1 MIKTLKNLLK
11 QDKERYSVPRKVQD
25 IIPIQ
30 RIWKDGIFQVGNRFS
45 KTYKFSDINY
55 LVASRED
62 KEAMFLAYSEL
73 LNSLDS
79 GATTKITIN
88 NRRLNK
94 ANFEQSILMPMR
106 GDSRDVYRKEYNQ
119 MLLDKATGANG
130 IIQEKYITISV
141 AKKDIEEARTYFA
154 RVGADLISHFAALGS
169 KCTEMHAGEKLRVLH
184 DFYRQGEEAAFHFDP
199 QDMMKK
205 GHDFKDYI
213 CPDSIEKNSDY
224 LKLGDKYC
232 RVLFLKDY
240 ASYIKDSMVTEL
252 TDFNRNMMLSID
264 VVPVPTDEAV
274 REVENRLLGVETNMW
289 DRLVQQC
296 IKQVMEPICEAKFS
310 ENSYGFRPLRSVE
323 HAIQRV
329 YQLMQR
335 ANLHYVVEF
344 DIKGFFDNVD
354 HSKLVKQIWSLG
366 IRDKHLLYVIKQIL
380 KAPIKM
386 PNGEIQYPSKGTPQG
401 GIISPLLA
409 NIVLNELDHWID
421 SQWIEHPITEK
432 YSYKVNSNGS
442 KDLGHAYRAMKTTGL
457 KEMYIVRYADD
468 FRILCRTKSEAER
481 IKIAVSKWLWER
493 LRLEVSPEKTRI
505 VNVKKKYSEFL
516 GFKIKV
522 HPKGEKWTIESH
534 VCDKALCR
542 QKEVLIEQAKKVAS
556 PPPHSTESYEIHIYN
571 AKVVGAQN
579 YYKIATHIN
588 IDFNGLHLALLRV
601 FTNRLRTQKCNRLR
615 RKGRPLTKA
624 EIGLYGNTPMMR
636 YVAGSD
642 EPIYPIGFVQ
652 HKPPWTK
659 KRKSNFYTAEG
670 RKEIHDNLRIN
681 TSLMVQM
688 MKSMGS
694 NSTECISAVPEA
706 PFPLPPTVLFLILV
720 LQSAA

>member
-1 MIKTLKNLLK
+1 MTNKQQKKLLCVDDLRHAEYYQMQDTFDNLYSKSRNGEIFQNLMPLILSRENILLAYRNIKSNGGSKTRGT
-11 QDKERYSVPRKVQD
+11 DKVV
-25 IIPIQ
+25 I
-30 RIWKDGIFQVGNRFS
+30 DGIG
-45 KTYKFSDINY
+45 
-55 LVASRED
+55 
-62 KEAMFLAYSEL
+62 
-73 LNSLDS
+73 
-79 GATTKITIN
+79 
-88 NRRLNK
+88 RLS
-94 ANFEQSILMPMR
+94 A
-106 GDSRDVYRKEYNQ
+106 
-119 MLLDKATGANG
+119 
-130 IIQEKYITISV
+130 EKYV
-141 AKKDIEEARTYFA
+141 
-154 RVGADLISHFAALGS
+154 
-169 KCTEMHAGEKLRVLH
+169 EKLRYIVAGSKH
-184 DFYRQGEEAAFHFDP
+184 GYRP
-199 QDMMKK
+199 K
-205 GHDFKDYI
+205 
-213 CPDSIEKNSDY
+213 
-224 LKLGDKYC
+224 
-232 RVLFLKDY
+232 
-240 ASYIKDSMVTEL
+240 
-252 TDFNRNMMLSID
+252 
-264 VVPVPTDEAV
+264 AV
-274 REVENRLLGVETNMW
+274 RRKEIPKPNGKLRPLGIPCMW

-296 IKQVMEPICEAKFS
+296 IKQILEPICEAKFS

-323 HAIQRV
+323 HAIQRI

-354 HSKLVKQIWSLG
+354 HSKLIKQIWSLG

-386 PNGEIQYPSKGTPQG
+386 PDGEIQHPKKGTPQG

-481 IKIAVSKWLWER
+481 IRIAVSKWLWER

-522 HPKGEKWTIESH
+522 HPKGRKWTVESH

-542 QKEVLIEQAKKVAS
+542 QKEALIEQAKKVAK
-556 PPPHSTESYEIHIYN
+556 PPQHSTESYEIHLYN
-571 AKVVGAQN
+571 AKVVGAQS

-588 IDFNGLHLALLRV
+588 LDFNGLNLAVMRV

-624 EIGLYGNTPMMR
+624 KIGLYGNTPMMR

-659 KRKSNFYTAEG
+659 KRKANLYTAEG

-688 MKSMGS
+688 MKSSGK
-694 NSTECISAVPEA
+694 NSTEYSDNRISLYSAQWGKCGITGIE
-706 PFPLPPTVLFLILV
+706 FQCLEDIHCHHKLPKQYGGTDRYDNLV
-720 LQSAA
+720 LLLPQVHRLIHAADEITIRKYLELLKLDKTQILKLNKYRELAKNNPITVK

>member
-1 MIKTLKNLLK
+1 MTNKQQKKLLCVDDLRHAEYYQMQDTFDNLYSKSRNGEIFQNLMPLILSRENILLAYRNIKSNGGSKTRGT
-11 QDKERYSVPRKVQD
+11 DKVV
-25 IIPIQ
+25 I
-30 RIWKDGIFQVGNRFS
+30 DGIG
-45 KTYKFSDINY
+45 
-55 LVASRED
+55 
-62 KEAMFLAYSEL
+62 
-73 LNSLDS
+73 
-79 GATTKITIN
+79 
-88 NRRLNK
+88 RLS
-94 ANFEQSILMPMR
+94 A
-106 GDSRDVYRKEYNQ
+106 
-119 MLLDKATGANG
+119 
-130 IIQEKYITISV
+130 EKYV
-141 AKKDIEEARTYFA
+141 
-154 RVGADLISHFAALGS
+154 
-169 KCTEMHAGEKLRVLH
+169 EKLRYIVAGSKH
-184 DFYRQGEEAAFHFDP
+184 GYRP
-199 QDMMKK
+199 K
-205 GHDFKDYI
+205 
-213 CPDSIEKNSDY
+213 
-224 LKLGDKYC
+224 
-232 RVLFLKDY
+232 
-240 ASYIKDSMVTEL
+240 
-252 TDFNRNMMLSID
+252 
-264 VVPVPTDEAV
+264 AV
-274 REVENRLLGVETNMW
+274 RRKEIPKPNGKLRPLGIPCMW

-296 IKQVMEPICEAKFS
+296 IKQILEPICEAKFS

-323 HAIQRV
+323 HAIQRI

-354 HSKLVKQIWSLG
+354 HSKLIKQIWSLG

-386 PNGEIQYPSKGTPQG
+386 PDGEIQHPKKGTPQG

-481 IKIAVSKWLWER
+481 IRIAVSKWLWER

-522 HPKGEKWTIESH
+522 HPKGRKWTVESH

-542 QKEVLIEQAKKVAS
+542 QKEALIEQAKKVAK
-556 PPPHSTESYEIHIYN
+556 PPQHSTESYEIHLYN
-571 AKVVGAQN
+571 AKVVGAQS

-588 IDFNGLHLALLRV
+588 LDFNGLNLAVMRV

-659 KRKSNFYTAEG
+659 KRKANLYTAEG

-681 TSLMVQM
+681 TSFMVQM
-688 MKSMGS
+688 MKSSGK
-694 NSTECISAVPEA
+694 NSTEYSDNRISLYSAQWGKCGITGIE
-706 PFPLPPTVLFLILV
+706 FQCLEDIHCHHKLPKQYGGTDRYDNLV
-720 LQSAA
+720 LLLPQVHRLIHAADEITIRKYLELLKLDKTQILKLNKYRELAKNNPITVK

>member
-1 MIKTLKNLLK
+1 MTNKQQKKLLCVDDLRHAEYYQMQDTFDNLYSKSRNGEIFQNLMPLILSRENILLAYRNIKSNGGSKTRGT
-11 QDKERYSVPRKVQD
+11 DKVV
-25 IIPIQ
+25 I
-30 RIWKDGIFQVGNRFS
+30 DGIG
-45 KTYKFSDINY
+45 
-55 LVASRED
+55 
-62 KEAMFLAYSEL
+62 
-73 LNSLDS
+73 
-79 GATTKITIN
+79 
-88 NRRLNK
+88 RLS
-94 ANFEQSILMPMR
+94 A
-106 GDSRDVYRKEYNQ
+106 
-119 MLLDKATGANG
+119 
-130 IIQEKYITISV
+130 EKYV
-141 AKKDIEEARTYFA
+141 
-154 RVGADLISHFAALGS
+154 
-169 KCTEMHAGEKLRVLH
+169 EKLRYIVAGSKH
-184 DFYRQGEEAAFHFDP
+184 GYRP
-199 QDMMKK
+199 K
-205 GHDFKDYI
+205 
-213 CPDSIEKNSDY
+213 
-224 LKLGDKYC
+224 
-232 RVLFLKDY
+232 
-240 ASYIKDSMVTEL
+240 
-252 TDFNRNMMLSID
+252 
-264 VVPVPTDEAV
+264 AV
-274 REVENRLLGVETNMW
+274 RRKDIPKPNGKLRPLGIPCMW

-296 IKQVMEPICEAKFS
+296 IKQILEPICEAKFS

-323 HAIQRV
+323 HAIQRI

-354 HSKLVKQIWSLG
+354 HSKLIKQIWSLG

-386 PNGEIQYPSKGTPQG
+386 PDGEIQHPKKGTPQG

-481 IKIAVSKWLWER
+481 IRIAVSKWLWER

-522 HPKGEKWTIESH
+522 HPKGRKWTVESH

-542 QKEVLIEQAKKVAS
+542 QKEALIEQAKKVAK
-556 PPPHSTESYEIHIYN
+556 PPQHSTESYEIHLYN
-571 AKVVGAQN
+571 AKVVGAQS

-588 IDFNGLHLALLRV
+588 LDFNGLNLAVMRV

-659 KRKSNFYTAEG
+659 KRKANLYTAEG

-688 MKSMGS
+688 MKSSGK
-694 NSTECISAVPEA
+694 NSTEYSDNRISLYSAQWGKCGITGIE
-706 PFPLPPTVLFLILV
+706 FQCLEDIHCHHKLPKQYGGTDRYDNLV
-720 LQSAA
+720 LLLPQVHRLIHAADEITIRKYLELLKLDKTQILKLNKYRELAKNNPITVK

>member
-1 MIKTLKNLLK
+1 MTNKQQKKLLCVDDLRHAEYYQMQDTFDNLYSKSRNGEIFQNLMPLILSRENILLAYRNIKSNGGSKTRGT
-11 QDKERYSVPRKVQD
+11 DKVV
-25 IIPIQ
+25 I
-30 RIWKDGIFQVGNRFS
+30 DGIG
-45 KTYKFSDINY
+45 
-55 LVASRED
+55 
-62 KEAMFLAYSEL
+62 
-73 LNSLDS
+73 
-79 GATTKITIN
+79 
-88 NRRLNK
+88 RLS
-94 ANFEQSILMPMR
+94 AE
-106 GDSRDVYRKEYNQ
+106 EY
-119 MLLDKATGANG
+119 
-130 IIQEKYITISV
+130 V
-141 AKKDIEEARTYFA
+141 
-154 RVGADLISHFAALGS
+154 
-169 KCTEMHAGEKLRVLH
+169 EKLRYIVAGSKH
-184 DFYRQGEEAAFHFDP
+184 GYRP
-199 QDMMKK
+199 K
-205 GHDFKDYI
+205 
-213 CPDSIEKNSDY
+213 
-224 LKLGDKYC
+224 
-232 RVLFLKDY
+232 
-240 ASYIKDSMVTEL
+240 
-252 TDFNRNMMLSID
+252 
-264 VVPVPTDEAV
+264 AV
-274 REVENRLLGVETNMW
+274 RRKEIPKPNGKLRPLGIPCMW

-296 IKQVMEPICEAKFS
+296 IKQILEPICEAKFS

-323 HAIQRV
+323 HAIQRI

-354 HSKLVKQIWSLG
+354 HSKLIKQIWSLG

-386 PNGEIQYPSKGTPQG
+386 PDGEIQHPKKGTPQG

-421 SQWIEHPITEK
+421 SRWIEHPITEK

-481 IKIAVSKWLWER
+481 IRIAVSKWLWER

-522 HPKGEKWTIESH
+522 HPKGRKWTVESH

-542 QKEVLIEQAKKVAS
+542 QKEALIEQAKKVAK
-556 PPPHSTESYEIHIYN
+556 PPQHSTESYEIHLYN
-571 AKVVGAQN
+571 AKVVGAQS

-588 IDFNGLHLALLRV
+588 LDFNGLNLAVMRV

-659 KRKSNFYTAEG
+659 KRKANLYTAEG

-688 MKSMGS
+688 MKSSGK
-694 NSTECISAVPEA
+694 NSTEYSDNRISLYSAQWGKCGITGIE
-706 PFPLPPTVLFLILV
+706 FQCLEDIHCHHKLPKQYGGTDRYDNLV
-720 LQSAA
+720 LLLPQVHRLIHAADEITIRKYLELLKLDKTQILKLNKYRELAKNNPITVK

>member
-1 MIKTLKNLLK
+1 MTNKQQKKLLCVDDLRHAEYYQMQDTFDNLYSKSRNGEIFQNLMPLILSRENILLAYRNIKSNGGSKTRGT
-11 QDKERYSVPRKVQD
+11 DKVV
-25 IIPIQ
+25 I
-30 RIWKDGIFQVGNRFS
+30 DGIG
-45 KTYKFSDINY
+45 
-55 LVASRED
+55 
-62 KEAMFLAYSEL
+62 
-73 LNSLDS
+73 
-79 GATTKITIN
+79 
-88 NRRLNK
+88 RLS
-94 ANFEQSILMPMR
+94 A
-106 GDSRDVYRKEYNQ
+106 
-119 MLLDKATGANG
+119 
-130 IIQEKYITISV
+130 EKYV
-141 AKKDIEEARTYFA
+141 
-154 RVGADLISHFAALGS
+154 
-169 KCTEMHAGEKLRVLH
+169 EKLRYIVAGSKH
-184 DFYRQGEEAAFHFDP
+184 GYRP
-199 QDMMKK
+199 K
-205 GHDFKDYI
+205 
-213 CPDSIEKNSDY
+213 
-224 LKLGDKYC
+224 
-232 RVLFLKDY
+232 
-240 ASYIKDSMVTEL
+240 
-252 TDFNRNMMLSID
+252 
-264 VVPVPTDEAV
+264 AV
-274 REVENRLLGVETNMW
+274 RRKEIPKPNGKLRPLGIPCMW

-296 IKQVMEPICEAKFS
+296 IKQILEPICEAKFS
-310 ENSYGFRPLRSVE
+310 ENSYGFRPLRSME
-323 HAIQRV
+323 HAIQRI

-354 HSKLVKQIWSLG
+354 HSKLIKQIWSLG

-386 PNGEIQYPSKGTPQG
+386 PDGEIQHPKKGTPQG

-481 IKIAVSKWLWER
+481 IRIAVSKWLWER

-522 HPKGEKWTIESH
+522 HPKGRKWTVESH

-542 QKEVLIEQAKKVAS
+542 QKEALIEQAKKVAK
-556 PPPHSTESYEIHIYN
+556 PPQHSTESYEIHLYN
-571 AKVVGAQN
+571 AKVVGAQS

-588 IDFNGLHLALLRV
+588 LDFNGLNLAVMRV

-659 KRKSNFYTAEG
+659 KRKANLYTAEG

-688 MKSMGS
+688 MKSSGK
-694 NSTECISAVPEA
+694 NSTEYSDNRISLYSAQWGKCGITGIE
-706 PFPLPPTVLFLILV
+706 FQCLEDIHCHHKLPKQYGGTDRYDNLV
-720 LQSAA
+720 LLLPQVHRLIHAADEITIRKYLELLKLDKTQILKLNKYRELAKNNPITVK

>member
-1 MIKTLKNLLK
+1 MPNEKKPKTKCVEYLRHAEYYDMQSTFDELYARSQAGEIFENLMDVILSRENILLAYRNIKSNTGSITPGTDKLK
-11 QDKERYSVPRKVQD
+11 
-25 IIPIQ
+25 I
-30 RIWKDGIFQVGNRFS
+30 
-45 KTYKFSDINY
+45 SDIGK
-55 LVASRED
+55 LTADEVTARVR
-62 KEAMFLAYSEL
+62 KIVK
-73 LNSLDS
+73 
-79 GATTKITIN
+79 GAKNGYTPRSV
-88 NRRLNK
+88 RR
-94 ANFEQSILMPMR
+94 
-106 GDSRDVYRKEYNQ
+106 
-119 MLLDKATGANG
+119 
-130 IIQEKYITISV
+130 
-141 AKKDIEEARTYFA
+141 KDIPKPNGNTRP
-154 RVGADLISHFAALGS
+154 LGIP
-169 KCTEMHAGEKLRVLH
+169 C
-184 DFYRQGEEAAFHFDP
+184 
-199 QDMMKK
+199 
-205 GHDFKDYI
+205 I
-213 CPDSIEKNSDY
+213 
-224 LKLGDKYC
+224 
-232 RVLFLKDY
+232 
-240 ASYIKDSMVTEL
+240 
-252 TDFNRNMMLSID
+252 
-264 VVPVPTDEAV
+264 
-274 REVENRLLGVETNMW
+274 W

-296 IKQVMEPICEAKFS
+296 IKQVMEPICEARFS
-310 ENSYGFRPLRSVE
+310 NNSYGFRPNRSVE
-323 HAIQRV
+323 NAIAATYR
-329 YQLMQR
+329 LMQKSG
-335 ANLHYVVEF
+335 LHYVVEF

-354 HSKLVKQIWSLG
+354 HSKLIKQIWSLG

-442 KDLGHAYRAMKTTGL
+442 KDLGHAYRAMKTTGH

-493 LRLEVSPEKTRI
+493 LRLEISPEKTRI

-522 HPKGEKWTIESH
+522 HPKGEKWTVESH

-542 QKEVLIEQAKKVAS
+542 QKEMLIEQAKKVAS

-681 TSLMVQM
+681 TSLMGQM
-688 MKSMGS
+688 MKYMGS
-694 NSTECISAVPEA
+694 NSTEYSDNRISLFSAQWGKCAITGIE
-706 PFPLPPTVLFLILV
+706 FQCLEDIHCHHKLPKQYGGTDKYDNLV
-720 LQSAA
+720 LVLPQIHRLIHATDEITIGKYLRLLNLDKAQITKLNKCRELARNNPITV

>member
-1 MIKTLKNLLK
+1 MTNKQQKKLLCVDDLRHAEYYQMQDTFDNLYSKSRNGEIFQNLMPLILSRENILLAYRNIKSNGGSKTRGT
-11 QDKERYSVPRKVQD
+11 DKVV
-25 IIPIQ
+25 I
-30 RIWKDGIFQVGNRFS
+30 DGIG
-45 KTYKFSDINY
+45 
-55 LVASRED
+55 
-62 KEAMFLAYSEL
+62 
-73 LNSLDS
+73 
-79 GATTKITIN
+79 
-88 NRRLNK
+88 RLS
-94 ANFEQSILMPMR
+94 AE
-106 GDSRDVYRKEYNQ
+106 EY
-119 MLLDKATGANG
+119 
-130 IIQEKYITISV
+130 V
-141 AKKDIEEARTYFA
+141 
-154 RVGADLISHFAALGS
+154 
-169 KCTEMHAGEKLRVLH
+169 EKLRYIVAGSKH
-184 DFYRQGEEAAFHFDP
+184 GYRP
-199 QDMMKK
+199 K
-205 GHDFKDYI
+205 
-213 CPDSIEKNSDY
+213 
-224 LKLGDKYC
+224 
-232 RVLFLKDY
+232 
-240 ASYIKDSMVTEL
+240 
-252 TDFNRNMMLSID
+252 
-264 VVPVPTDEAV
+264 AV
-274 REVENRLLGVETNMW
+274 RRKEIPKPNGKLRPLGIPCMW

-296 IKQVMEPICEAKFS
+296 IKQILEPICEAKFS

-323 HAIQRV
+323 HAIQRI

-354 HSKLVKQIWSLG
+354 HSKLIKQIWSLG

-386 PNGEIQYPSKGTPQG
+386 PDGEIQHPKKGTPQG

-481 IKIAVSKWLWER
+481 IRIAVSKWLWER

-522 HPKGEKWTIESH
+522 HPKGRKWTVESH

-542 QKEVLIEQAKKVAS
+542 QKEALIEQAKKVAK
-556 PPPHSTESYEIHIYN
+556 PPQHSTESYEIHLYN
-571 AKVVGAQN
+571 AKVVGAQS

-588 IDFNGLHLALLRV
+588 LDFNGLNLAVMRV

-624 EIGLYGNTPMMR
+624 EMGLYGNTPMMR

-659 KRKSNFYTAEG
+659 KRKANLYTAEG

-688 MKSMGS
+688 MKSSGK
-694 NSTECISAVPEA
+694 NSTEYSDNRISLYSAQWGKCGITGIE
-706 PFPLPPTVLFLILV
+706 FQCLEDIHCHHKLPKQCGGTDRYDNLV
-720 LQSAA
+720 LLLPQVHRLIHAADEITIRKYLELLKLDKTQILKLNKYRELAKNNPITVK

>member
-1 MIKTLKNLLK
+1 MTNKQQKKLLCVDDLRHAEYYQMQDTFDNLYSKSRNGEIFQNLMPLILSRENILLAYRNIKSNGGSKTRGT
-11 QDKERYSVPRKVQD
+11 DKVV
-25 IIPIQ
+25 I
-30 RIWKDGIFQVGNRFS
+30 DGIG
-45 KTYKFSDINY
+45 
-55 LVASRED
+55 
-62 KEAMFLAYSEL
+62 
-73 LNSLDS
+73 
-79 GATTKITIN
+79 
-88 NRRLNK
+88 RLS
-94 ANFEQSILMPMR
+94 AE
-106 GDSRDVYRKEYNQ
+106 EY
-119 MLLDKATGANG
+119 
-130 IIQEKYITISV
+130 V
-141 AKKDIEEARTYFA
+141 
-154 RVGADLISHFAALGS
+154 
-169 KCTEMHAGEKLRVLH
+169 EKLRYIVAGSKH
-184 DFYRQGEEAAFHFDP
+184 GYRP
-199 QDMMKK
+199 K
-205 GHDFKDYI
+205 
-213 CPDSIEKNSDY
+213 
-224 LKLGDKYC
+224 
-232 RVLFLKDY
+232 
-240 ASYIKDSMVTEL
+240 
-252 TDFNRNMMLSID
+252 
-264 VVPVPTDEAV
+264 AV
-274 REVENRLLGVETNMW
+274 RRKEIPKPNGKLRPLGIPCMW

-296 IKQVMEPICEAKFS
+296 IKQILEPICEAKFS

-323 HAIQRV
+323 HAIQRI

-354 HSKLVKQIWSLG
+354 HSKLIKQIWSLG

-386 PNGEIQYPSKGTPQG
+386 PDGEIQHPKKGTPQG

-432 YSYKVNSNGS
+432 YSYKVNSSGS

-481 IKIAVSKWLWER
+481 IRIAVSKWLWER

-522 HPKGEKWTIESH
+522 HPKGRKWTVESH

-542 QKEVLIEQAKKVAS
+542 QKEALIEQAKKVAK
-556 PPPHSTESYEIHIYN
+556 PPQHSTESYEIHLYN
-571 AKVVGAQN
+571 AKVVGAQS

-588 IDFNGLHLALLRV
+588 LDFNGLNLAVMRV

-659 KRKSNFYTAEG
+659 KRKANLYTAEG

-688 MKSMGS
+688 MKSSGK
-694 NSTECISAVPEA
+694 NSTEYSDNRISLYSAQWGKCGITGIE
-706 PFPLPPTVLFLILV
+706 FQCLEDIHCHHKLPKQYGGTDRYDNLV
-720 LQSAA
+720 LLLPQVHRLIHAADEITIRKYLELLKLDKTQILKLNKYRELAKNNPITVK

>member
-1 MIKTLKNLLK
+1 MTNKQQKKLLCVDDLRHAEYYQMQDTFDNL
-11 QDKERYSVPRKVQD
+11 YSKSRN
-25 IIPIQ
+25 
-30 RIWKDGIFQVGNRFS
+30 GEIFQNLMPLILSRENILLAYRNIKSNGGS
-45 KTYKFSDINY
+45 KTRGTDKIVIDDIGK
-55 LVASRED
+55 LSAE
-62 KEAMFLAYSEL
+62 
-73 LNSLDS
+73 
-79 GATTKITIN
+79 
-88 NRRLNK
+88 
-94 ANFEQSILMPMR
+94 
-106 GDSRDVYRKEYNQ
+106 EY
-119 MLLDKATGANG
+119 
-130 IIQEKYITISV
+130 V
-141 AKKDIEEARTYFA
+141 
-154 RVGADLISHFAALGS
+154 
-169 KCTEMHAGEKLRVLH
+169 EKLRYIVAGSKH
-184 DFYRQGEEAAFHFDP
+184 GYRP
-199 QDMMKK
+199 K
-205 GHDFKDYI
+205 
-213 CPDSIEKNSDY
+213 
-224 LKLGDKYC
+224 
-232 RVLFLKDY
+232 
-240 ASYIKDSMVTEL
+240 
-252 TDFNRNMMLSID
+252 
-264 VVPVPTDEAV
+264 AV
-274 REVENRLLGVETNMW
+274 RRKEIPKLNGKLRPLGIPCMW

-296 IKQVMEPICEAKFS
+296 IKQIMEPVCEAKFS

-323 HAIQRV
+323 HAIQRI

-335 ANLHYVVEF
+335 TNLHYVVEF

-354 HSKLVKQIWSLG
+354 HSKLIKQIWSLG
-366 IRDKHLLYVIKQIL
+366 IRDKQLLYVIKQIV

-386 PNGEIQYPSKGTPQG
+386 PDGDIQYPEKGTPQG

-481 IKIAVSKWLWER
+481 IKIAVSKWLCER

-522 HPKGEKWTIESH
+522 HPKGGKWTVESH

-542 QKEVLIEQAKKVAS
+542 QKEALIEQAKKVAK
-556 PPPHSTESYEIHIYN
+556 PPQHSTESYEIHLYN
-571 AKVVGAQN
+571 AKVVGAQS

-588 IDFNGLHLALLRV
+588 IDFNVLNLAVMRV

-659 KRKSNFYTAEG
+659 KRKANLYTAEG

-681 TSLMVQM
+681 TSLMVEM
-688 MKSMGS
+688 MKFSGK
-694 NSTECISAVPEA
+694 NSTEYSDNRISLYSAQWGKCGITGIE
-706 PFPLPPTVLFLILV
+706 FQCLEDIHCHHKLPKQYGGTDRYDNLV
-720 LQSAA
+720 LVLPQIHRLIHAADEITIRKYIELLKLDKTQILKLNKYRELAKNNPITVK